1 MNKEKAMEFKE
12 LIGIFE
18 LSGWQALGKIPNP
31 LTGKTEV
38 NLDAVRNTIDI
49 LLILREKSKNNLTP
63 EEERQLAGT
72 IANLQI
78 NYTAEVEKTRSDTSR
93 EKEKTPETTP

>member
-1 MNKEKAMEFKE
+1 MEFKE
-12 LIGIFE
+12 LVGIFE

-49 LLILREKSKNNLTP
+49 LLLLREKSKNNLTP
-63 EEERQLAGT
+63 EEARLLSGT

-78 NYTAEVEKTRSDTSR
+78 NYTAEVEKTKSGVSS
-93 EKEKTPETTP
+93 EKENTSETTP

>member
-1 MNKEKAMEFKE
+1 MEFKE

-38 NLDAVRNTIDI
+38 NLDAARNTIDI

-78 NYTAEVEKTRSDTSR
+78 NYTNEVEKTKSDAGK
-93 EKEKTPETTP
+93 EKEKTPEPTP